1 MGRQE
6 AKLERALKELQ
17 RLAYNKRCVNC
28 ESVVR
33 RGGGGA
39 GATAASRRGVADLG
53 RISPLR
59 PPQGPQYV
67 CTSGSNF
74 AVFVCTV
81 CSGVQ

>member
-33 RGGGGA
+33 RGGGGC
-39 GATAASRRGVADLG
+39 GGYGRLSPRR
-53 RISPLR
+53 R
-59 PPQGPQYV
+59 
-67 CTSGSNF
+67 
-74 AVFVCTV
+74 
-81 CSGVQ
+81 

>member
-17 RLAYNKRCVNC
+17 RLAYNKRGG
-28 ESVVR
+28 
-33 RGGGGA
+33 GGGGA